1 MSFSSLITFAGGIG
15 LFLLGMRLMSD
26 GLKVAAG
33 SALRG
38 LLARATGSPL
48 RALASGVLI
57 TALVQSSSAVI
68 FATIGFVNAGLLTL
82 GQAVGV
88 IFGANLG
95 TTLTSWIVALVGF
108 DVDLRVLAMPA
119 VALGMGLWIAG
130 RGRGT
135 ALGQAL
141 VGFGIFFLGLDV
153 LKGAFS
159 AVGPDD
165 LFGLAG
171 HGGER
176 AMPVVAFTAIGIM
189 LTLLMQSSSAALAL
203 TLTAAATGMLPPLAA
218 AAMVVGANVGTTS
231 TAVFAS
237 IGATAPAQ
245 RAAAAHVVFN
255 LVAAGAALA
264 LLPWMLGASAFLTAA
279 IGLEQQVATTL
290 AVFHTLSKLL
300 GVALVW
306 PFTGALVAMLERR
319 FGSREADPAVPHF
332 LDRAVAATPRL
343 AVDALAMELTR
354 IGAIAQ
360 AAARTALAGTGDD
373 DAALLREQGIVDR
386 LGEAAIDFAATVNS
400 GGDPVVEAALP
411 DAVRVAQYYRSMA
424 ERAVELGRLAPM
436 AAPPAELAPSLHA
449 LDAAALAA
457 LADADPAAG
466 PRDANHLDLSIDAFE
481 AAYQHAKSE
490 LLRAGSRGTLPSTAL
505 VRALDRISILRRIIE
520 QAGKGALFIAHLM
533 PPPASAAAAPGPRPD
548 VPVP

>member
-1 MSFSSLITFAGGIG
+1 MPIAALITFAGGIG

-57 TALVQSSSAVI
+57 TALVQSSSAVV

-82 GQAVGV
+82 TQAVGV

-108 DVDLRVLAMPA
+108 DLDLRILAMPA

-130 RGRGT
+130 RGRGP
-135 ALGQAL
+135 ALGRAL

-159 AVGPDD
+159 AIGPDEV
-165 LFGLAG
+165 FGHAG
-171 HGGER
+171 AR
-176 AMPVVAFTAIGIM
+176 AMPAVAFTAVGIV
-189 LTLLMQSSSAALAL
+189 LTLLMQSSSAALAV
-203 TLTAAATGMLPPLAA
+203 TLTAAATGLLPPLAA

-237 IGATAPAQ
+237 IGATAPAR

-255 LVAAGAALA
+255 LVAAAAALA

-279 IGLEQQVATTL
+279 IGLEQRAATVL
-290 AVFHTLSKLL
+290 AVFHTSSKLL

-306 PFTGALVAMLERR
+306 PFTGTLVAMLERR
-319 FGSREADPAVPHF
+319 FGGRESDPAVPRF

-343 AVDALAMELTR
+343 AVDALARELAR
-354 IGAIAQ
+354 IGALTQ
-360 AAARTALAGTGDD
+360 AMARTGLAGTFGDD
-373 DAALLREQGIVDR
+373 SALLREQDVVDR

-400 GGDPVVEAALP
+400 GGDPVVESALP
-411 DAVRVAQYYRSMA
+411 DAVRVVQYYRSMA
-424 ERAVELGRLAPM
+424 ERAVELGRLAPL
-436 AAPPAELAPSLHA
+436 AAPPAELAPTLHA

-457 LADADPAAG
+457 LADADPGVAH
-466 PRDANHLDLSIDAFE
+466 DADHLALSIDAFE

-505 VRALDRISILRRIIE
+505 VGALDRISILRRIVE
-520 QAGKGALFIAHLM
+520 QAGKAARFIAHLA
-533 PPPASAAAAPGPRPD
+533 PASVPTPPAAAATDAGPPD
-548 VPVP
+548 RSTP